1 MDSVSGVAQGC
12 KNAAM
17 TNTPDGFELDSLEHV
32 KNVLRLDGIAAPD
45 VDLASLAKQFPSLRR
60 KVDRFYDIRTGDE
73 VTASVFRAES
83 DS

>member
-1 MDSVSGVAQGC
+1 MDAVSAAAQGC
-12 KNAAM
+12 KNTAM

-32 KNVLRLDGIAAPD
+32 KNVLRLDGIEAPD

-60 KVDRFYDIRTGDE
+60 KVDRFYDIQTGDE

>member
-1 MDSVSGVAQGC
+1 MDAVSGAAQGC

-17 TNTPDGFELDSLEHV
+17 TNTPDGFELDSREHV
-32 KNVLRLDGIAAPD
+32 KNVLRLDGIEAPD

-60 KVDRFYDIRTGDE
+60 KVDRFYDIQTGDE
-73 VTASVFRAES
+73 VTASVFRAEA

>member
-1 MDSVSGVAQGC
+1 MDAVSGSAQGC
-12 KNAAM
+12 KNTAM
-17 TNTPDGFELDSLEHV
+17 TKTPDGFELDSLEHV
-32 KNVLRLDGIAAPD
+32 KNVLRVDGIEVPD

-60 KVDRFYDIRTGDE
+60 KVDRFYDIQTGDE